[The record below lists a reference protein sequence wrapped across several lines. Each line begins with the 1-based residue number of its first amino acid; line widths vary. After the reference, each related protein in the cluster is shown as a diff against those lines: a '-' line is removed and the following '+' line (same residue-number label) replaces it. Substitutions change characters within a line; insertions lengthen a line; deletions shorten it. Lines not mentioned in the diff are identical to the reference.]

1 MCDICFHLG
10 FSVHSAVYTE
20 EEQWN
25 ESSSVYTLE
34 PAQEKSQKFNRSIAL
49 FYCFFLS
56 IDVVRHRIFI
66 PPCTGFQFPI
76 ISHQQICVLYAI
88 CISRNI
94 DTHTHI
100 LICIWFWK
108 HAWFT
113 TISNQFNSHTA
124 YSYVSASIVPS
135 YVYHSKIGF
144 DNRHR
149 SEGGDEEET
158 CKNVITMKNDW
169 ENRKKEKSVYRHCAN
184 GMKQRIHMWSVWVAH
199 IFFRIDFFNHIVNA
213 KKIIIQNEWYWVT
226 ICARAE
232 GWKGTQTNQAS
243 TAHLN
248 RSNIKRNTHTH
259 TTKQKSLSEFTS
271 FFHRLNLSHS
281 YFPAFFGPE
290 QRWGAYCTSY
300 MRSI

>member
-113 TISNQFNSHTA
+113 TISNQFNSYTA

-158 CKNVITMKNDW
+158 CKNVITIKNDW
-169 ENRKKEKSVYRHCAN
+169 ENRKKERKKRISTLRQRNETEDTHVKCVSGAHFFPYRFLQSYCQCKEN
-184 GMKQRIHMWSVWVAH
+184 YYSKRMILSY
-199 IFFRIDFFNHIVNA
+199 DL
-213 KKIIIQNEWYWVT
+213 
-226 ICARAE
+226 CARGGLE
-232 GWKGTQTNQAS
+232 GDPNQPSINGTS
-243 TAHLN
+243 E
-248 RSNIKRNTHTH
+248 SIK
-259 TTKQKSLSEFTS
+259 
-271 FFHRLNLSHS
+271 
-281 YFPAFFGPE
+281 Y
-290 QRWGAYCTSY
+290 
-300 MRSI
+300 